1 MHMQGFPL
9 DKFFVTIWNYC
20 VLVECKSSHFDEFYM
35 HIFFLDN
42 FPCPKAAMTSFFNKA
57 LYQRKNVS
65 IFVVHTSKG

>member
-20 VLVECKSSHFDEFYM
+20 VLVYM